1 MKNNLSAFKTIKY
14 FSSAYD
20 LIAEADPAMFPCFN
34 QDLEDFIRGFD
45 AFEAISYFLVDG
57 EYVLTADSIT
67 GDIAGNELHTVLD
80 FLWEIIEL
88 YHDQNG

>member
-1 MKNNLSAFKTIKY
+1 MNYPKTIKH
-14 FSSAYD
+14 FSSAYE
-20 LIAEADPAMFPCFN
+20 LLAEADPAMFPCFN

-45 AFEAISYFLVDG
+45 AFEAISYFLVDR

-67 GDIAGNELHTVLD
+67 GDTTGNEPTTVLD

-88 YHDQNG
+88 YQDQKG